1 MVLDAATV
9 SAAGRPRLDLMSDEG
24 TRTDSG
30 RGVPARRHAIR
41 LLIAEDVRVLRDT
54 LVALF
59 SMEEDIEVVA
69 AMASGERIAPAA
81 TEHRPDVAL
90 LDVGLPGADGLSAAA
105 ELAECLPQCRVLLL
119 TGLGT
124 PDLRSR
130 AGSVGVSGFLL
141 KDVPAQ
147 TLIDAVRAVARGQ
160 RFTDP
165 PPVGPAAR
173 PGTPPGQPEA
183 RPQDGTDRGPGC
195 R

>member
-1 MVLDAATV
+1 MVPDAATV

-30 RGVPARRHAIR
+30 RGVPARRLAIR
-41 LLIAEDVRVLRDT
+41 LLIAEDVRVLRET

-59 SMEEDIEVVA
+59 SLEEDIEVVA
-69 AMASGERIAPAA
+69 AVASGERIAPAA
-81 TEHRPDVAL
+81 IEHRPDVAL

-105 ELAECLPQCRVLLL
+105 ELAECLPECRVLVL

-130 AGSVGVSGFLL
+130 AVSAGVSGFLL

-160 RFTDP
+160 RFTDLLP
-165 PPVGPAAR
+165 GPAAR
-173 PGTPPGQPEA
+173 PGAPPGQPES
-183 RPQDGTDRGPGC
+183 RPQGGTDRGPGC

>member
-1 MVLDAATV
+1 MVPDAATV
-9 SAAGRPRLDLMSDEG
+9 SAAGRPTLDLMSDEG

-30 RGVPARRHAIR
+30 REVPGRQLAIR
-41 LLIAEDVRVLRDT
+41 LLIAEDVRVLRET

-59 SMEEDIEVVA
+59 SLEEDIEVVA
-69 AMASGERIAPAA
+69 AVASGERIAPAA
-81 TEHRPDVAL
+81 IEHRPDVAL

-105 ELAECLPQCRVLLL
+105 ELAERLPECRVLVL

-130 AGSVGVSGFLL
+130 AVSAGVSGFLL

-160 RFTDP
+160 RFTDLP
-165 PPVGPAAR
+165 PGPAAC
-173 PGTPPGQPEA
+173 PGARPGQPES
-183 RPQDGTDRGPGC
+183 RPQGGTDRGPGC